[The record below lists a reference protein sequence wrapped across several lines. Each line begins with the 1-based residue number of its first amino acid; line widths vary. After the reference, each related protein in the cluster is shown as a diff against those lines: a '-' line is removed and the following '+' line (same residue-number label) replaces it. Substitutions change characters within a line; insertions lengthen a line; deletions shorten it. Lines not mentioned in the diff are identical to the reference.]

1 MRRLKEGLHKWRRER
16 SPFGVQERGCVLF
29 VGTGL
34 CCINVRERE
43 CVLFLGVVQHFFLV
57 WKRGSALFLGSQP
70 MLVVQ
75 AYWYLLWLL
84 LVVATLYLLG
94 GNRL

>member
-43 CVLFLGVVQHFFLV
+43 CVLFLGVVQRFFLDAETGECAFFGKPTYV
-57 WKRGSALFLGSQP
+57 GCAS
-70 MLVVQ
+70 
-75 AYWYLLWLL
+75 L
-84 LVVATLYLLG
+84 LVSFMAPTGSSYIVLAG
-94 GNRL
+94 WQ

>member
-1 MRRLKEGLHKWRRER
+1 M
-16 SPFGVQERGCVLF
+16 LF

-75 AYWYLLWLL
+75 VYWYLLWLL
-84 LVVATLYLLG
+84 LVEATLYLLG
-94 GNRL
+94 GNRLYLVEAKLTRTTKDYYPINVISGNL